1 MIDNIEN
8 KSFSFQQKPLSI
20 MGGITMKYVALF
32 RGINVGGKNI
42 VKMQDLKQ
50 LLLDLGF
57 QQVNTYIQSG
67 NVVFEAALEEVPLRD
82 RIHTAFSERFGFE
95 SDVILRSMDEMDT
108 LIHRLPFSAEE
119 IAKAEAADPQV
130 EHLYVYFLEN
140 PPEPSKLDAICRKY
154 TGPDLFQAGERE
166 IYLLCS
172 ESIRKSKL
180 AIGIS
185 KAFDSATAR
194 NWKTVL
200 KLTDM
205 LAKL

>member
-1 MIDNIEN
+1 
-8 KSFSFQQKPLSI
+8 
-20 MGGITMKYVALF
+20 MKYVALF

-67 NVVFEAALEEVPLRD
+67 NVVFEAALEEAPLRD
-82 RIHTAFSERFGFE
+82 RIRTAFSERFGFE
-95 SDVILRSMDEMDT
+95 SDVILRSMDEINT
-108 LIHRLPFSAEE
+108 LVDRLPFSAEE

-140 PPEPSKLDAICRKY
+140 LPELSKLDAICKKH

-185 KAFDSATAR
+185 QAFDSATAR